1 MPDEKLVRSEKEPAR
16 CWPTPCDREGVF
28 GILCVCGAWFPA
40 NPYDDVTE
48 AWQQHAIERVIDVC
62 AAWNRQEISGGKM
75 AEILQIPA
83 SSDALRGFAYG
94 SGSPAPPSP
103 GDDEIALDIWYS
115 EVPNF
120 HPTQDDI
127 APIAA
132 AVKRVRKAE
141 ARWRARSVDKEKI

>member
-94 SGSPAPPSP
+94 SVSPAPPSP
-103 GDDEIALDIWYS
+103 SDELAAQIEALVTDMEQMLSPS
-115 EVPNF
+115 EEAML
-120 HPTQDDI
+120 HE
-127 APIAA
+127 AA
-132 AVKRVRKAE
+132 SRL
-141 ARWRARSVDKEKI
+141 RARSVNKEKI